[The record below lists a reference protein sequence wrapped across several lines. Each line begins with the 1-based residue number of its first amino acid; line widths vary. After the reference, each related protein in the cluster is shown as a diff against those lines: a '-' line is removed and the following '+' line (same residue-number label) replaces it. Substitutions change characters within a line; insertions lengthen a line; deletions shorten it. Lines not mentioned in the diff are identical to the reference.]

1 MAGHVFIVKGDLTRL
16 ACDAWL
22 LPCDH
27 RARPSQ
33 GWVDSTPGAADFT
46 WPPPPA
52 GWARGEP
59 RVMPVSGW
67 PHDAPQPWLASMGG
81 VPGTPIGWYVA
92 GATAFVDGVAAAY
105 RGAPPRHR
113 RARLLLGVP
122 VVGTG
127 EGGAKH
133 AAGDVVRQLIPALRE
148 RARSLD
154 VDVAIVA
161 REEAAFA
168 AAQAERRRAQD
179 ATPWA
184 ALSPRLLAEVDRIA
198 EHAAR
203 GRLVLFVG
211 GGVGRGA
218 GVPLWDD
225 LLGQLATQADMSD
238 QECRSLGEL
247 DLVDRARVI
256 GKRLKG
262 VSLGQ
267 AVAELLGRFVHHSL
281 SHALLAALPVSEV
294 VTTNYDR
301 LFEDAS
307 RAAGIPVRV
316 LPGDAA
322 DEDRRWVLKM
332 HGSIDRPE
340 EIVLTREDYLRYE
353 ERRAALAGIVQA
365 LLITRHM
372 LFVGFALRDENFHR
386 IADAVRKAMRPGGI
400 ETDEGKFGTAL
411 ALLKNPL
418 QEELWED
425 DLYWTPVYEM
435 AEGEDRV
442 TAEATA
448 GRRLEI
454 FLDCLLARTASVSY
468 LMHPGYTAVLSD
480 AERALGSAL
489 ADFARRIPEDARH
502 APAWKRVAALL
513 TSLGWHPVE

>member
-1 MAGHVFIVKGDLTRL
+1 
-16 ACDAWL
+16 
-22 LPCDH
+22 
-27 RARPSQ
+27 
-33 GWVDSTPGAADFT
+33 
-46 WPPPPA
+46 
-52 GWARGEP
+52 
-59 RVMPVSGW
+59 MPVSGW
-67 PHDAPQPWLASMGG
+67 PQDTPQPWLANMGG
-81 VPGTPIGWYVA
+81 VPGTAIGWYVA
-92 GATAFVDGVAAAY
+92 GATAFIEHAAAAY
-105 RGAPPRHR
+105 RETPPRHK
-113 RARLLLGVP
+113 RASLLLGVP

-133 AAGDVVRQLIPALRE
+133 AAGDVVRQLIPALCE
-148 RARSLD
+148 RTRALD

-179 ATPWA
+179 RAAWA
-184 ALSPRLLAEVDRIA
+184 ALPPRLLMEVDRIA
-198 EHAAR
+198 EYAGR

-218 GVPLWDD
+218 GVPLWDE
-225 LLGQLATQADMSD
+225 LLEQLAVKAGMSEED
-238 QECRSLGEL
+238 RRSLGEL
-247 DLVDRARVI
+247 DPVDRARVI

-262 VSLGQ
+262 ASLGQ
-267 AVAELLGRFVHHSL
+267 AAADLLGGFVHHSL
-281 SHALLAALPVSEV
+281 SHALLAALPVTEV

-307 RAAGIPVRV
+307 RAASIPVRV
-316 LPGDAA
+316 LPGGAA

-332 HGSIDRPE
+332 HGSIDRPD

-386 IADAVRKAMRPGGI
+386 IADAVRKAMHPGGI
-400 ETDEGKFGTAL
+400 ETGDGKFGTAL

-425 DLYWTPVYEM
+425 LYWTPVYEI
-435 AEGEDRV
+435 APGEDRAMAE
-442 TAEATA
+442 TAA

-468 LMHPGYTAVLSD
+468 LLHPGYSAVLSD
-480 AERALGSAL
+480 AERALGTAL
-489 ADFARRIPEDARH
+489 AEFARRVPHDARL

-513 TSLGWHPVE
+513 TSLGWHPSD